1 MRDAALAVHVL
12 VLSFFI
18 RIDDMRHRLFHR
30 LGEIFWGLIA
40 MPLSFLRSLF
50 LRHLARCP
58 RPRTGLGRACCV
70 FAVLALLVLIT
81 SAIITPPASHQQ
93 AAATPADRAPDM
105 TIIHRMMQD
114 QRAIA
119 RATRT
124 YTLSTFAERFGH
136 KGD

>member
-1 MRDAALAVHVL
+1 MRDTALAVHVW

-30 LGEIFWGLIA
+30 LHLIA
-40 MPLSFLRSLF
+40 MPLRFLRSLF
-50 LRHLARCP
+50 WRYLARCP

-81 SAIITPPASHQQ
+81 SAIITPPASHQL

-105 TIIHRMMQD
+105 AIIHRVMQD
-114 QRAIA
+114 QRAIS

-124 YTLSTFAERFGH
+124 YTLSPSAERFGH

>member
-30 LGEIFWGLIA
+30 LRLIA
-40 MPLSFLRSLF
+40 MPFRFLRSLF
-50 LRHLARCP
+50 WRYLARCP

-81 SAIITPPASHQQ
+81 SAIITPPASRQQ
-93 AAATPADRAPDM
+93 AVARADRAPDM
-105 TIIHRMMQD
+105 AIIHRMMQD

>member
-18 RIDDMRHRLFHR
+18 RIDHMRHRLFHR
-30 LGEIFWGLIA
+30 LRLIA
-40 MPLSFLRSLF
+40 MPFRFLRSLF
-50 LRHLARCP
+50 LRQLARCP

-81 SAIITPPASHQQ
+81 SAIMTPPASRQQ
-93 AAATPADRAPDM
+93 AVARADRAPDM
-105 TIIHRMMQD
+105 AIIPRMMQD